1 MGVEADTG
9 VHYIDIIKA
18 TDDNE
23 GTYICKI
30 TTEIGIAEST
40 FTLVVTEPGNS
51 I

>member
-1 MGVEADTG
+1 M
-9 VHYIDIIKA
+9 HYIEIIKA

-40 FTLVVTEPGNS
+40 FTLVITEPGNS